1 MLDEKEH
8 ESRCG
13 ESFPMCALNPQRS
26 TATSARCS
34 FPLAIRVQHGA
45 RGEDLVCGSAASLPP
60 CHENET
66 LRSRQNQRS
75 ASVNLPIW
83 QTVNL
88 LALRLQWF
96 ESTSTHGSYR
106 AILQVL
112 KPLGG
117 RHIRRSRLGR
127 VRSGLL
133 REGASSASMA

>member
-1 MLDEKEH
+1 MAGTERLKWTAMFVPIEEGFPEAESMSDEEEH

-13 ESFPMCALNPQRS
+13 ESFLMCALNPQHS

-75 ASVNLPIW
+75 AGL
-83 QTVNL
+83 
-88 LALRLQWF
+88 
-96 ESTSTHGSYR
+96 TS
-106 AILQVL
+106 Q
-112 KPLGG
+112 
-117 RHIRRSRLGR
+117 
-127 VRSGLL
+127 
-133 REGASSASMA
+133 